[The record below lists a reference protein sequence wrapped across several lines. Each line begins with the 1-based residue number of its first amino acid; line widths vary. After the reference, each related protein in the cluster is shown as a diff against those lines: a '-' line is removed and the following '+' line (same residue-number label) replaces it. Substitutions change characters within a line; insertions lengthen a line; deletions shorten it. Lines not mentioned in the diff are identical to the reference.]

1 MNYFERLKKKINKKE
16 AIVSIIGV
24 GYVGLGLLREFDRKG
39 FRSVGIDT
47 NLKKF
52 KRLNL
57 SNKAFLTSNY
67 SEIKNSD
74 VIIITLPTPLN
85 KKMSPDLKIIRSS
98 LNKMKKFLKKGQ
110 LISFEST
117 TYPGTTKELFT
128 PIIKKKKLS
137 FGKDFF

>member
-98 LNKMKKFLKKGQ
+98 LNKMKNF
-110 LISFEST
+110 
-117 TYPGTTKELFT
+117 
-128 PIIKKKKLS
+128 
-137 FGKDFF
+137 

>member
-1 MNYFERLKKKINKKE
+1 M
-16 AIVSIIGV
+16 
-24 GYVGLGLLREFDRKG
+24 LREFDRKG

-67 SEIKNSD
+67 SKIKNSD

-128 PIIKKKKLS
+128 PIIKKRNLVLVKI
-137 FGKDFF
+137 FF

>member
-1 MNYFERLKKKINKKE
+1 MNYFEIIKKKVNKKE

-47 NLKKF
+47 NLKKL
-52 KRLNL
+52 KNLNL

-110 LISFEST
+110 LICFEST

-128 PIIKKKKLS
+128 PIIKKKETE
-137 FGKDFF
+137 FW